1 MAEEGAQYYVHLT
14 VRGHVENREFR
25 RQGGGNPKVRDVER
39 RAHGRAVKG
48 QLDAAIAETDEQR
61 AALEPSLEEL
71 NALGSVVVLEGAGP
85 AFPLKVDS
93 LEALSRH
100 RKVPKRPQWLLL
112 SVTPGDGDNVEKA
125 SVWISDEYRQT
136 FLGLFEAFLEK
147 DTPTGKPRNRE
158 LVANVGRIRTAVLAD
173 LWQSAGEP
181 PKSGKHWWE
190 LWLRDEPDSLE
201 LARAYAEALN
211 VRLVER
217 ALRLSGRAVIWIES
231 SWDQLQ
237 ALPFTSVPLAEIR
250 RPEFVE
256 TIEDLG
262 RDEQE
267 ELAADLAG
275 RVRPADADS
284 PAVCHLDTGV
294 RRSHELLRASLDEND
309 VHTIVGGSLADRS
322 GHGTQMAGLSLYGP
336 LDGPLLGAAEIR
348 LRHRLE
354 SVKFLPDEGE
364 HEPQAYGMVTAQA
377 VAAPEAVVDRPRVFC
392 MPVTTAP
399 DRPGEPSLWSAA
411 VDALA
416 AGVDIASDEEG
427 IGLLGAPDP
436 AASRLIVVSAGNVD
450 RYEADYLAA
459 CDLAPIEDPAHAW
472 NALTV
477 GAHTE
482 LTETPSDP
490 SFHGWTALAAQ
501 GEVSPHSRTSVSLST
516 RSWPAKPDI
525 CMEGGNVLFDGAS
538 DFHERHPMLSLPT
551 TDNRDDLALGSLN
564 ATSAATA
571 QAARLAVLAQAT
583 YPEFWPETLK
593 GLLVH
598 SAEWTPA
605 MRARFDGTGGK
616 AERLPLLRRYGWG
629 VPSEDAVLR
638 STTNAVTMVKQD
650 EFVPFQGEDY
660 LARVFRLHTLPWPT
674 ETLQE
679 LGAANVVMKVTLA
692 YFIEPTAARRGWR
705 QKYAYRSH
713 GLRFELKGASET
725 MSEFLAKLNFEAN
738 AEEEGRR
745 TSGGS
750 DRWLLGKNGRNNGSL
765 HQDIWEGSGAEL
777 ATKGVLAVHPVG
789 GWWKN
794 NRRKDRIDRGVRYAL
809 IVSLRTAEEDVDLYT
824 PVAVQLD
831 IPVEAA
837 IVAT

>member
-1 MAEEGAQYYVHLT
+1 LAEEGAHYYAHLT

-25 RQGGGNPKVRDVER
+25 QRGGGNPKVRDIER
-39 RAHGRAVKG
+39 RAHGRAMKG
-48 QLDAAIAETDEQR
+48 QLDAAIAETDERR

-71 NALGSVVVLEGAGP
+71 NALGSVVVLEGADP
-85 AFPLKVDS
+85 ACPLKVDS

-112 SVTPGDGDNVEKA
+112 SVTPGDGDTLERA
-125 SVWISDEYRQT
+125 SVWISDEYRQA
-136 FLGLFEAFLEK
+136 FLGRFEAFLEK
-147 DTPTGKPRNRE
+147 DTPTGKPQNRE
-158 LVANVGRIRTAVLAD
+158 LVANVGRIRTAVLMD

-181 PKSGKHWWE
+181 PKSGKRWWE
-190 LWLRDEPDSLE
+190 LWLRDEPDALE
-201 LARAYAEALN
+201 LTRAYAQALN

-217 ALRLSGRAVIWIES
+217 SLRLSGRAVVWIEA

-267 ELAADLAG
+267 ELAADLAD
-275 RVRPADADS
+275 RVRPAALDA

-294 RRSHELLRASLDEND
+294 RRSHELLRASLDQGD
-309 VHTIVGGSLADRS
+309 VHTIVGGSLADRA
-322 GHGTQMAGLSLYGP
+322 GHGTPMAGLALYGP
-336 LDGPLLGAAEIR
+336 LDDPLLSAAEIR

-354 SVKFLPDEGE
+354 SVKFLPDDGQ
-364 HEPQAYGMVTAQA
+364 HEPETYGMVTAQA
-377 VAAPEAVVDRPRVFC
+377 VAAPEAVADRPRVFC
-392 MPVTTAP
+392 MPITTEP

-416 AGVDIASDEEG
+416 AGVDIASDEKG
-427 IGLLGAPDP
+427 ISLLGAPDP
-436 AASRLIVVSAGNVD
+436 DASRLIVVSAGNVD
-450 RYEADYLAA
+450 RYEKDYLTA

-482 LTETPSDP
+482 LIEAPSDP
-490 SFHGWTALAAQ
+490 SFAGWTALAAR
-501 GEVSPHSRTSVSLST
+501 GEISPHSRTSVSVSG
-516 RSWPAKPDI
+516 RAWPAKPDI
-525 CMEGGNVLFDGAS
+525 CMEGGNVLFDGTS
-538 DFHERHPMLSLPT
+538 DFHERHPVLSLPT
-551 TDNRDDLALGSLN
+551 TDSKGDLALGSLN
-564 ATSAATA
+564 ATSASTA
-571 QAARLAVLAQAT
+571 QAARLAALAQAT
-583 YPEFWPETLK
+583 YPAFWPETLK

-605 MRARFDGTGGK
+605 MRSRFDGTSGK
-616 AERLPLLRRYGWG
+616 SGRLSLLRRYGWG
-629 VPSEDAVLR
+629 VPSEEAVLG
-638 STTNAVTMVKQD
+638 STKNAVTMVKQD
-650 EFVPFQGEDY
+650 EFVPFEGEDFK
-660 LARVFRLHTLPWPT
+660 ARVFRLHTLPWPA
-674 ETLQE
+674 ETLHE
-679 LGAANVVMKVTLA
+679 LGAADVTMKVTLA

-713 GLRFELKGASET
+713 GLRFELKGATET
-725 MSEFLAKLNFEAN
+725 MSEFLAKLNFEAQ

-750 DRWLLGKNGRNNGSL
+750 NRWVLGKNQRNNGSL
-765 HQDIWEGSGAEL
+765 HQDIWQGSGAEL
-777 ATKGVLAVHPVG
+777 ASKGVLAIHPVG

-794 NRRKDRIDRGVRYAL
+794 NKRKDRIDRGTRYAL
-809 IVSLRTAEEDVDLYT
+809 IVSLRTAEEGVDLYT

-831 IPVEAA
+831 VPVEAA